1 MFLDRTRAIERYYLN
16 FPVDDAVALT
26 RQVLLIVW
34 VPMCVCVCD
43 CAVTPGP
50 QKISSSLLPPTV
62 CRTAMQTRTC
72 NGICVAHTVMET
84 CVMQS
89 FEDPGPTAT
98 HL

>member
-50 QKISSSLLPPTV
+50 QRYPPVFSRPQSVALL
-62 CRTAMQTRTC
+62 CKHARAM
-72 NGICVAHTVMET
+72 AYAWHT
-84 CVMQS
+84 
-89 FEDPGPTAT
+89 
-98 HL
+98 L